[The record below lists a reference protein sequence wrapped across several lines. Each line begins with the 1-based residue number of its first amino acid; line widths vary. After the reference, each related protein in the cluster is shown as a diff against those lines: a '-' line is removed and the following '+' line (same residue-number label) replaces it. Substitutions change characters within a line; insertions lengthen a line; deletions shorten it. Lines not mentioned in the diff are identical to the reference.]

1 VTVGVTEE
9 ITAGLIDRR
18 FDLGLITLPVS
29 EEHLKILP
37 LFEEELPLLR
47 PSPTPVRGGHVGSM
61 RASELAGVPF
71 LLYPK
76 QSNMG
81 SIIDQFFA
89 KIGVTPRVLM
99 EADDTEA
106 IKRLVESGFGYSM
119 LPEHALRGQ
128 TRFFHTLRIA
138 GHQLT
143 RRQALAMA
151 AVRRAW
157 RVFEEIRTAM
167 TSAAPGQGRQMAPAS
182 RQTPQTT
189 SRRPI
194 PHDHQSYLE
203 FL

>member
-1 VTVGVTEE
+1 MEPRHQE
-9 ITAGLIDRR
+9 AHCPRAGSTTTR
-18 FDLGLITLPVS
+18 LPVS

>member
-1 VTVGVTEE
+1 
-9 ITAGLIDRR
+9 
-18 FDLGLITLPVS
+18 
-29 EEHLKILP
+29 
-37 LFEEELPLLR
+37 
-47 PSPTPVRGGHVGSM
+47 M

-128 TRFFHTLRIA
+128 KRFFHTLRIA
-138 GHQLT
+138 GHQRT
-143 RRQALAMA
+143 RRQALEMA
-151 AVRRAW
+151 AVRRACI
-157 RVFEEIRTAM
+157 VFDELYNAM
-167 TSAAPGQGRQMAPAS
+167 N
-182 RQTPQTT
+182 
-189 SRRPI
+189 
-194 PHDHQSYLE
+194 
-203 FL
+203 

>member
-1 VTVGVTEE
+1 LGRPLRLLRKRYPKTEIRVTVGVTEE

-29 EEHLKILP
+29 EEHLNILP
-37 LFEEELPLLR
+37 LFEEELLLLR

-76 QSNMG
+76 QSNMR
-81 SIIDQFFA
+81 SIIDQFFE
-89 KIGVTPRVLM
+89 KMGVTPRVLM

-106 IKRLVESGFGYSM
+106 IKRLVESGFGYSI

-128 TRFFHTLRIA
+128 TRFFHTLRIS
-138 GHQLT
+138 GHRLT

-151 AVRRAW
+151 RTDYPRALT
-157 RVFEEIRTAM
+157 ESI
-167 TSAAPGQGRQMAPAS
+167 AAFLQAALAP
-182 RQTPQTT
+182 R
-189 SRRPI
+189 
-194 PHDHQSYLE
+194 
-203 FL
+203 